1 VDRSRRRCGQFLV
14 AVGALLGALV
24 GVVLGLAVEDVQTNA
39 AVAAPPR
46 ARGAAVAAAPPT
58 SQHTVSPPAGSE
70 DRADGDAS
78 TGRLRAQSVD
88 RPGKANG
95 KAGKDGKRS
104 GKGENKGS
112 GDHPTGKS
120 DKTRNK

>member
-1 VDRSRRRCGQFLV
+1 MDRSRRRRGQFLV

-39 AVAAPPR
+39 AVAA
-46 ARGAAVAAAPPT
+46 APPT

-70 DRADGDAS
+70 DRAEGDAS

-95 KAGKDGKRS
+95 NEGKDGKRS
-104 GKGENKGS
+104 GKGENTGS

-120 DKTRNK
+120 DKAKNK